1 MSERIFPDLEPA
13 AIVYRSADV
22 VVVDK
27 PAGVPTQAPSPE
39 EPEDLVTRLRRAL
52 AREARG
58 PDAGSPEPYLGVH
71 QRLDR
76 DTSGLVLFTLR
87 REANGPVAAAFEGRH
102 VKKTYLACVEGR
114 LGSRTLR
121 DCLDKGA
128 EGRMEVVRA
137 TRGEARG
144 KLAITHVEERG
155 RRGARAQVALSL
167 ETGRTHQARVQLAHA
182 GAPIAGDRLYG
193 GPRAPRLLLH
203 AARLELPPDLF
214 GPGGRTVFEAKAPP
228 TFARWLERGDLGKAI
243 FDDEA
248 ALREALVTAREARFS
263 LGRAADTTCFRLVNE
278 GGDALP
284 YLAVDV
290 YDAFAV
296 VQLYDDGEGL
306 WEDRARVD
314 RVLDAVKNLGFS
326 GVYLKYRPRQANTL
340 VDTRREDLAPRAP
353 VRGEP
358 APDELVVLEDG
369 VPYGVSLGDGLSTGL
384 FLDQRR
390 NRRLL
395 RLTAGGARVLN
406 LFAYTCGF
414 SVAAAVGGARQTV
427 SVDAAAVAL
436 TRGRANLERAG
447 HADASAHLVLAEDAF
462 AYLARAAKAGERFD
476 VVVLDPPSYSTSKKR
491 RFVAEQHYGEL
502 AAEALRVLGP
512 GGRLLAS
519 TNHRGTSRAKLRR
532 VLFAAAEAVALPVA
546 QLKDLAPGSD
556 FPSAPGEEPYMKAML
571 LTVAREGAAGKQPFE
586 RAERPARAAS
596 TRPTR
601 GTRPTP
607 PGRPGSRRKRSGG
620 V

>member
-1 MSERIFPDLEPA
+1 MSERIFPDLDPA
-13 AIVYRSADV
+13 AIVYRSADL

-39 EPEDLVTRLRRAL
+39 EPEDLVTRLRRFL
-52 AREARG
+52 AREAG
-58 PDAGSPEPYLGVH
+58 AGAPEPYLGVH

-87 REANGPVAAAFEGRH
+87 REANAPVAAAFEGRQ
-102 VKKTYLACVEGR
+102 VKKTYVACVESRGP
-114 LGSRTLR
+114 LGARTLR
-121 DCLDKGA
+121 DTLDKG
-128 EGRMEVVRA
+128 EGGRMQVVRA
-137 TRGEARG
+137 ARGARVEARG
-144 KLAITHVEERG
+144 KLAVTHVTERT
-155 RRGARAQVALSL
+155 RRGARAMVELSL

-182 GAPIAGDRLYG
+182 GAPIAGDRLYD

-203 AARLELPPDLF
+203 ASRLELPAGLL
-214 GPGGRTVFEAKAPP
+214 GPGARTRFEARTPP
-228 TFARWLERGDLGKAI
+228 AFDRWLARGDLGKAI

-248 ALREALVTAREARFS
+248 ALREALATAREARFS
-263 LGRAADTTCFRLVNE
+263 LGRSPDTTCFRLVNE

-284 YLAVDV
+284 HLAVDV

-306 WEDRARVD
+306 WEPRARVD
-314 RVLDAVKNLGFS
+314 RVLDAVEKLGFT

-340 VDTRREDLAPRAP
+340 VDTRRDDVAPRAP
-353 VRGEP
+353 VRGLG
-358 APDELVVLEDG
+358 APDHLVVFEDG
-369 VPYGVSLGDGLSTGL
+369 VPFGVSLGDGLSTGL

-436 TRGRANLERAG
+436 ARGRENLERAG
-447 HADASAHLVLAEDAF
+447 HGDAAAHLVLAEDAF
-462 AYLARAAKAGERFD
+462 AYLARAAKKGERFD

-502 AAEALRVLGP
+502 AAEALGVLAP
-512 GGRLLAS
+512 GGRLFAS

-532 VLFAAAEAVALPVA
+532 VLFAAAEAASVPVA

-556 FPSAPGEEPYMKAML
+556 FPAAPGEEPSMKAML
-571 LTVAREGAAGKQPFE
+571 LTAAREGAVAKRPGP
-586 RAERPARAAS
+586 RAEGPRPAPGAA
-596 TRPTR
+596 RKNR
-601 GTRPTP
+601 
-607 PGRPGSRRKRSGG
+607 PGR